1 MRATIISVLSL
12 GVAFWGACATEKRE
26 TSSNANLRNVTAVNA
41 NLSTTNATNDVPVE
55 VRAALA
61 DAQTV
66 VAERKELSAAQVAEV
81 ERESGAKLES
91 AAHTTYLGYALS
103 GGVRKQVGA
112 ATVLEVEGKRLVVV
126 YESRNGLPYIKEV
139 RAADLPLAF
148 LTQFQGKGHDDPLQ
162 LGRDVQAHGV
172 DERLARAITDA
183 IRRDTRI
190 MQALY
195 GAPHAH

>member
-12 GVAFWGACATEKRE
+12 GVAFWSACATEKRK
-26 TSSNANLRNVTAVNA
+26 TSSNANLRNVAAVNA
-41 NLSTTNATNDVPVE
+41 NLSTTNDVPAE

-61 DAQTV
+61 GAQTV
-66 VAERKELSAAQVAEV
+66 VAERKELSAAQAAEV

-112 ATVLEVEGKRLVVV
+112 ATVLEVEGQRLVVV

-162 LGRDVQAHGV
+162 LGRDVQAHGM

-195 GAPHAH
+195 GAPHTH

>member
-12 GVAFWGACATEKRE
+12 GVAFWGACATEKRK
-26 TSSNANLRNVTAVNA
+26 TSSNANLRNVAAVNA
-41 NLSTTNATNDVPVE
+41 NLSTTNDVPAE

-61 DAQTV
+61 GAQTV
-66 VAERKELSAAQVAEV
+66 VAERKELSAAQAAEV

-112 ATVLEVEGKRLVVV
+112 ATVLEVEGQRLVVV

-162 LGRDVQAHGV
+162 LGRDVQAHGM

-195 GAPHAH
+195 GAPHTH

>member
-12 GVAFWGACATEKRE
+12 GVAFWSACATEKRE
-26 TSSNANLRNVTAVNA
+26 TSSNANLRNVAAVNA
-41 NLSTTNATNDVPVE
+41 NLSTTNDVPAE

-61 DAQTV
+61 GAQTV
-66 VAERKELSAAQVAEV
+66 VAERKELSAAQAAEV

-112 ATVLEVEGKRLVVV
+112 ATVLEVEGQRLVVV

-162 LGRDVQAHGV
+162 LGRDVQAHGM

-195 GAPHAH
+195 GAPHTH

>member
-41 NLSTTNATNDVPVE
+41 NLSTTNDVPAE

-61 DAQTV
+61 GAQTV
-66 VAERKELSAAQVAEV
+66 VAKRKELSAAQVAEV

-183 IRRDTRI
+183 IRRDTLI

-195 GAPHAH
+195 GAPHTH